1 MMAQQQQAHAQQQ
14 QQAQQAQQQQ
24 QQQQQKQGQAQRD
37 ASDMEGNRARP
48 SSPGSAENAPSPSK
62 RIRLDPSAP
71 FNPNQGQMMPNGR
84 PAGQGMQGQQVG
96 PDPLGSSQQQMIQ
109 MLHQFGRDPNQLS
122 PEQYTT
128 LQMQAPAVQQKTIQ
142 TYAQNLQQHQ
152 QQQMPIP
159 KSGMPNA
166 NPNGPPGQGSPMVQQ
181 GPDGPTAI
189 NNYYN
194 AGEVG
199 GPGAIRPAGGPNVG
213 QAAAGSNHALQ
224 DYQMQLMLLE
234 QQNKKRLMMARQEQD
249 GGNGAGGMQMP
260 REGGPGGPG
269 GPGAPPGT
277 AAPFGPPAGTSP
289 QGSRTGASP
298 NPADMKR
305 GPHQMN
311 PANMGSPMAD
321 GAQSRGSPNSMFMGN
336 QMDPN
341 QAPQFNMNGMAAGG
355 MAGAPQMNGLR
366 PPSSHPGQPGFAG
379 PINPQQAQ
387 QMMAARQGMAGQ
399 PGQQMQWPQGGPGG
413 PNGNQMVPQG
423 QTPQQIQ
430 GTPQQ
435 RNAMPPPAQP
445 AAGAVNARNTSS
457 PQVANAAPPTPSQQN
472 KAAPKKK
479 DTKSAKDKVRTSQ
492 DSSICSLLRVRLCV
506 ITLF

>member
-1 MMAQQQQAHAQQQ
+1 
-14 QQAQQAQQQQ
+14 
-24 QQQQQKQGQAQRD
+24 
-37 ASDMEGNRARP
+37 
-48 SSPGSAENAPSPSK
+48 
-62 RIRLDPSAP
+62 
-71 FNPNQGQMMPNGR
+71 
-84 PAGQGMQGQQVG
+84 MQGQQVG
-96 PDPLGSSQQQMIQ
+96 PDPSGLSHQQTIQ
-109 MLHQFGRDPNQLS
+109 MLQQYGMDPNKLNQ
-122 PEQYTT
+122 EQFAT
-128 LQMQAPAVQQKTIQ
+128 LQMQSPAVQQKTIQ
-142 TYAQNLQQHQ
+142 TYAANLQQQ
-152 QQQMPIP
+152 QSQQMPKP
-159 KSGMPNA
+159 GMSNA

-181 GPDGPTAI
+181 GPDGPTI
-189 NNYYN
+189 NNFYN
-194 AGEVG
+194 AGEMG
-199 GPGAIRPAGGPNVG
+199 GPGAIRPSGGPNAG
-213 QAAAGSNHALQ
+213 QAAGGSNHALQ

-249 GGNGAGGMQMP
+249 DGRGQGMQMP

-311 PANMGSPMAD
+311 AASMGSPMAE

-366 PPSSHPGQPGFAG
+366 PPSSHPGQPPFAG
-379 PINPQQAQ
+379 PINPQHA

-457 PQVANAAPPTPSQQN
+457 PQVPNAAPPTPSQQN

-479 DTKSAKDKVRTSQ
+479 ETKSAKDKVRRPH
-492 DSSICSLLRVRLCV
+492 DIFFAPFCV
-506 ITLF
+506 SVFV